1 MEDNPAVG
9 QASGIVI
16 VIIANRHKY
25 GRVLDNQYNFI
36 FLRTIWSMITSLKI
50 PCIHL
55 RVEISLSTLSA
66 LTQRN
71 TSTTPQPLMTILYL
85 SRLRTSSFLT
95 ISAVELLLQSGI
107 KNTNALP
114 PWSPLP
120 KFRLLHSF
128 RRVSQVS
135 SITLV
140 NVPGPSGICQ
150 NEMVEKVAKQVL
162 LCSSLLTLIL

>member
-1 MEDNPAVG
+1 
-9 QASGIVI
+9 
-16 VIIANRHKY
+16 
-25 GRVLDNQYNFI
+25 
-36 FLRTIWSMITSLKI
+36 
-50 PCIHL
+50 
-55 RVEISLSTLSA
+55 
-66 LTQRN
+66 
-71 TSTTPQPLMTILYL
+71 
-85 SRLRTSSFLT
+85 
-95 ISAVELLLQSGI
+95 
-107 KNTNALP
+107 
-114 PWSPLP
+114 LP